1 MQPVTVLYAFLRRDW
16 LVAVSYR
23 FPIVLE
29 LLGTFFSLALFFYLS
44 DLVNPSTTSNGE
56 LEGGYFAF
64 AAIGIAL
71 FRIGQTG
78 LNAVGRRFRDEQTT
92 GTFEPLFSTS
102 APSWL
107 VIVGSSAFEIFRAT
121 LLGVATVGL
130 AMAFFGLRLTG
141 NAVAWMVA
149 AGSVALAVAL
159 FTALGVAVG
168 AFTVVFKQTTGI
180 VGILLPGIAL
190 LSGVYF
196 PVSLLPQ
203 PLQTLSDASPFKWVL
218 DIVRGALLR
227 NEIELKPLL
236 ILVPAAALAIPI
248 ALAVFQAALNQAR
261 RAGSLAQY

>member
-1 MQPVTVLYAFLRRDW
+1 MRPMTVLYAFLRRDW

-23 FPIVLE
+23 FPVVLE
-29 LLGTFFSLALFFYLS
+29 LLGTFFSLALFFYLG
-44 DLVNPSTTSNGE
+44 DLVDPSTSPSGD
-56 LEGGYFAF
+56 LQGGYFAF

-71 FRIGQTG
+71 FRIGQTA
-78 LNAVGRRFRDEQTT
+78 LNAVGRKFREEQTT

-102 APSWL
+102 SPSWL
-107 VIVGSSAFEIFRAT
+107 VIVGNSAFEILRAT
-121 LLGVATVGL
+121 VLSVATLGL
-130 AMAFFGLRLTG
+130 AVAFFGLRLT
-141 NAVAWMVA
+141 ADAAAWMLA
-149 AGSVALAVAL
+149 ALSLTLSVVL

-218 DIVRGALLR
+218 DIVRAALLR
-227 NEIELKPLL
+227 NEIELKPLFIL
-236 ILVPAAALAIPI
+236 IPAAVLAIPV
-248 ALAVFQAALNQAR
+248 ALTVFQAALNQAR
-261 RAGSLAQY
+261 KDGSLAQY

>member
-1 MQPVTVLYAFLRRDW
+1 MQQLTILYAFLRRDW
-16 LVAVSYR
+16 LVTVSYR

-29 LLGTFFSLALFFYLS
+29 LLGTFFSLALFFYLG
-44 DLVNPSTTSNGE
+44 DLVDPSTKSNGD

-64 AAIGIAL
+64 AVIGLGI
-71 FRIGQTG
+71 FRIGQIG
-78 LNAVGRRFRDEQTT
+78 LNAVGRKFREEQTT

-102 APSWL
+102 AASWL
-107 VIVGSSAFEIFRAT
+107 VVVGNSTFEILRAT
-121 LLGVATVGL
+121 VLGIATVGL
-130 AMAFFGLRLTG
+130 AVAFFGLRLTG
-141 NAVAWMVA
+141 DASAWMVVVI
-149 AGSVALAVAL
+149 SLVLAVVL
-159 FTALGVAVG
+159 FTALGVALG

-180 VGILLPGIAL
+180 VGILLPGLAL

-203 PLQTLSDASPFKWVL
+203 PLQILSDLSPFTWVL

-227 NEIELKPLL
+227 NEIELQPLL
-236 ILVPAAALAIPI
+236 ILVPAAVVAIPI